1 MGLGSGDGRTGASN
15 GGRVARQVPRAAAAT
30 LIAKPGASAR
40 GAASILMSNDP
51 NPSVA
56 AAPAYDP
63 SDVTAINAH
72 RVVLETLSGI
82 ALRRS
87 GGPAAPELDGRA
99 R

>member
-1 MGLGSGDGRTGASN
+1 
-15 GGRVARQVPRAAAAT
+15 VVE
-30 LIAKPGASAR
+30 
-40 GAASILMSNDP
+40 
-51 NPSVA
+51 V
-56 AAPAYDP
+56 APAYDP

-87 GGPAAPELDGRA
+87 GRPAAPELDGRT